1 MPDVR
6 DGTGLLRPSHMMTA
20 VRLTPFL
27 FLLFFF
33 TTCAVS
39 CNGGSHND
47 SAPQRFVHFVPNSH
61 AFWSDP
67 GNWTTAFGP
76 AYANILLASTNFLPC
91 RGGPYALCYYSGPSS
106 GTEDLSCTLT
116 ADGLYA
122 NCKCFTIPYGVYFVD
137 INAIL
142 NHAVYEKTVAQCGA
156 DGSLC
161 QTLNA
166 APVCQSVNQGTL
178 IPNAQLFST
187 FSFDCVPTNGLG
199 QTACAQAPYAG
210 CMTAPCV
217 KTDQPGIARCS
228 CPVFDGPY
236 QVGQNDQ
243 VCSLGGDLVWSAAYA
258 PPSMTMAPTI
268 KAPPPATPLDELAL
282 IISADPHQPPP
293 AYAIPASGAPVVM
306 SRAKVVLASSVSAP
320 MTASSP
326 LIASAAEPL
335 SAGRAQTTGM
345 WHASSLPAP
354 ATASKFRAAV
364 LPATASSGSTRS
376 AVPARRTGTLLAS
389 SVPSDG
395 GPPPIVPDPPTCLP
409 DAPGGVGCPLYVSGT
424 TMLPPDS
431 GADCAKVCD
440 EYDSCR
446 PSRGIQVGY
455 TCDATLCTDQ
465 CNDRDLV
472 GTACSG
478 LSTCDI
484 SEIVKAET
492 AASCSCCASQLCGC
506 NSNGKT
512 GKAIYTLNQDQRDRM
527 ISPQCDINGTLC
539 GSP

>member
-1 MPDVR
+1 MLDVR
-6 DGTGLLRPSHMMTA
+6 HQTALAPPPHRMTA
-20 VRLTPFL
+20 LRLIARL
-27 FLLFFF
+27 FLMLSITF
-33 TTCAVS
+33 AMS
-39 CNGGSHND
+39 CNGD
-47 SAPQRFVHFVPNSH
+47 SNSVPPPQKFVHFVPNSH

-67 GNWTTAFGP
+67 ANWTTDLGP
-76 AYANILLASTNFLPC
+76 AYANIVLTSTNFLPC
-91 RGGPYALCYYSGPSS
+91 QGGPYALCYYSGPST

-122 NCKCFTIPYGVYFVD
+122 NCKCFSIPYGVYFVD

-142 NHAVYEKTVAQCGA
+142 NHAVYEQTVAQCGA

-161 QTLNA
+161 QTLNS

-187 FSFDCVPTNGLG
+187 FSFDCVPTNGIG
-199 QTACAQAPYAG
+199 QTDCGQAPYAG

-217 KTDQPGIARCS
+217 RTAQPGIANCS

-258 PPSMTMAPTI
+258 PPSMTMAPII
-268 KAPPPATPLDELAL
+268 KAVPPASPIDDLAAL
-282 IISADPHQPPP
+282 IAADPPQPQPLTVSP
-293 AYAIPASGAPVVM
+293 TTQP
-306 SRAKVVLASSVSAP
+306 RAKLVLASSVP
-320 MTASSP
+320 FD
-326 LIASAAEPL
+326 
-335 SAGRAQTTGM
+335 G
-345 WHASSLPAP
+345 
-354 ATASKFRAAV
+354 
-364 LPATASSGSTRS
+364 SG
-376 AVPARRTGTLLAS
+376 
-389 SVPSDG
+389 
-395 GPPPIVPDPPTCLP
+395 PPIVPNPPTCLP
-409 DAPGGVGCPLYVSGT
+409 DSPGGIGCPLYVPGT

-431 GADCAKVCD
+431 GVDCAKVCD

-446 PSRGIQVGY
+446 PKDGIQVGY

-472 GTACSG
+472 GTACNG

-492 AASCSCCASQLCGC
+492 AASCSCCASQLCEC
-506 NSNGKT
+506 NSNDKT
-512 GKAIYTLNQDQRDRM
+512 GKAIYSLNQDQRDRM
-527 ISPQCDINGTLC
+527 IKPQCDINGTLC